1 MRDQFAAISYFHA
14 RTYSAEGTNFY
25 IRPKYCLL
33 VDDGGFVNDVHK
45 MFPTLLD
52 ESRFLKRGTGELYP
66 DSIFASPML
75 YFFDSHI
82 VARERLWGFQ
92 L

>member
-1 MRDQFAAISYFHA
+1 M
-14 RTYSAEGTNFY
+14 
-25 IRPKYCLL
+25 
-33 VDDGGFVNDVHK
+33 NDVHK

-52 ESRFLKRGTGELYP
+52 ELRFLKRGTGELYP

-82 VARERLWGFQ
+82 VAGERLRGFK

>member
-1 MRDQFAAISYFHA
+1 M
-14 RTYSAEGTNFY
+14 
-25 IRPKYCLL
+25 
-33 VDDGGFVNDVHK
+33 NDVHK
-45 MFPTLLD
+45 LFPTLLD
-52 ESRFLKRGTGELYP
+52 ELRLLKRGTGELYP

-82 VARERLWGFQ
+82 VAGERLRGFK